1 MRIIIRIGLY
11 LLYFISLT
19 WRVRV
24 LGTIDHK
31 PKVLAFWH
39 GKMLP
44 VWFYFRKYKNK
55 AGVVSN
61 SKDGQVLSDYL
72 KILRF
77 KLIRGS
83 SSKGGKQVIERAIL
97 HAKDSTILIT
107 PDGPRGPNEKMK
119 IGAVLISHRGK
130 VPLQLCSVDIR
141 WSIKLNSW
149 DKFEIP
155 LPFSPITL
163 KFSKIYEFDS
173 LDDREDVQKQ
183 LIALEKVMSDI
194 S

>member
-1 MRIIIRIGLY
+1 MRILFRIGLY
-11 LLYFISLT
+11 FLYLISLT

-24 LGTIDHK
+24 LGTVDHN
-31 PKVLAFWH
+31 PKVIAFWH

-44 VWFYFRKYKNK
+44 VWFYYRKFRKK
-55 AGVVSN
+55 AAVVSN

-72 KILRF
+72 KILKY

-97 HAKDSTILIT
+97 QAKDTTILIT
-107 PDGPRGPNEKMK
+107 PDGPRGPKKIMK
-119 IGAVLISHRGK
+119 IGAVLIAHRGK
-130 VPLQLCSVDIR
+130 VPLQLCSVDIG

-163 KFSKIYEFDS
+163 KFSEIFEFES
-173 LDDREDVQKQ
+173 LDDREEVQRE
-183 LIALEKVMSDI
+183 LIALEKILSDI